1 MEFNMNESNAWGKSA
16 VVYSTGTAATPDSA
30 SMPAHRVLR
39 NTYALLALTL
49 TFSAAVAAVS
59 AALRLPHPGIILTLV
74 GYFGLLFAT
83 YKLSNSVWGLAAV
96 FALTGFMGYTLGP
109 IVNHYL
115 AIDGGGEVVAMAFG
129 GTALIFFGLSAWVL
143 TSKRDFSFMGGFL
156 FAGMIV
162 ALLAGLAAVF
172 FQMLDL
178 SLAVSA
184 AVVLLMSGMI
194 LFETSRIVNGG
205 ETNYILA
212 TVSLFVSIFNLFTSL
227 LQLLGFM
234 NSDD

>member
-1 MEFNMNESNAWGKSA
+1 MNDSNAWGKNA
-16 VVYSTGTAATPDSA
+16 AVYSSGAATA
-30 SMPAHRVLR
+30 SVPAHRVLR

-59 AALRLPHPGIILTLV
+59 AALKLPHPGIIITLV

-83 YKLSNSVWGLAAV
+83 YKLSNSVWGLGAV

-115 AIDGGGEVVAMAFG
+115 AMQGGGEIVAMAFG
-129 GTALIFFGLSAWVL
+129 GTALIFFSLSAWVL

-172 FQMLDL
+172 FQMPAL
-178 SLAVSA
+178 SLTVSA

-194 LFETSRIVNGG
+194 LFETSRIIHGG

>member
-1 MEFNMNESNAWGKSA
+1 MNESNAWGKSA

-83 YKLSNSVWGLAAV
+83 YKLSSSVWGLGAV

-115 AIDGGGEVVAMAFG
+115 AITGGGEIVSMAFG

-172 FQMLDL
+172 FQMPAL

>member
-1 MEFNMNESNAWGKSA
+1 MNESNAWGKSA
-16 VVYSTGTAATPDSA
+16 MVYSTGTAAVSI
-30 SMPAHRVLR
+30 PAHRVLR

-49 TFSAAVAAVS
+49 TFSAAVAAAS
-59 AALRLPHPGIILTLV
+59 AALRLPHPGLILTLV

-83 YKLSNSVWGLAAV
+83 YKLSNSAWGLGAV

-115 AIDGGGEVVAMAFG
+115 AMQGGAEIVAMAFG

-172 FQMLDL
+172 FQMPAL
-178 SLAVSA
+178 SLTVSA

-234 NSDD
+234 GSDE

>member
-1 MEFNMNESNAWGKSA
+1 MNESNAWGKSA
-16 VVYSTGTAATPDSA
+16 MVYSTGTAADSI
-30 SMPAHRVLR
+30 PAHRVLR

-49 TFSAAVAAVS
+49 TFSAAVAAAS
-59 AALRLPHPGIILTLV
+59 AALKLPHPGIILTLV

-83 YKLSNSVWGLAAV
+83 YKLSNSAWGLGAV

-115 AIDGGGEVVAMAFG
+115 AMQGGSEIVAMAFG

-172 FQMLDL
+172 FQMPAL
-178 SLAVSA
+178 SLTVSA

-234 NSDD
+234 GSDE

>member
-1 MEFNMNESNAWGKSA
+1 MNESNAWGKSA
-16 VVYSTGTAATPDSA
+16 MVYSTGTATA
-30 SMPAHRVLR
+30 SIPAHRVLR

-49 TFSAAVAAVS
+49 TFSAAVAAAS
-59 AALRLPHPGIILTLV
+59 AALKLPHPGIILTLV

-83 YKLSNSVWGLAAV
+83 YKLSNSAWGLGAV

-115 AIDGGGEVVAMAFG
+115 AMQGGGEIVAMAFG

-172 FQMLDL
+172 FQMPAL
-178 SLAVSA
+178 SLTVSA

-194 LFETSRIVNGG
+194 LFETSRIVHGG

-227 LQLLGFM
+227 LQLLGFLG
-234 NSDD
+234 SDE

>member
-1 MEFNMNESNAWGKSA
+1 MQSQYDM
-16 VVYSTGTAATPDSA
+16 TGYNGSVSVGAE
-30 SMPAHRVLR
+30 RNKVLR
-39 NTYALLALTL
+39 NTYMLLGLSLVPTVIGA
-49 TFSAAVAAVS
+49 
-59 AALRLPHPGIILTLV
+59 LV
-74 GYFGLLFAT
+74 GMSMNFAFMAEHPIMYSLGAFAVMMGMFFAISASRNSGLGVVL
-83 YKLSNSVWGLAAV
+83 LL
-96 FALTGFMGYTLGP
+96 ALTGFMGLMLGP
-109 IVNHYL
+109 ILQMALGFSNGGQIVGL
-115 AIDGGGEVVAMAFG
+115 AAG
-129 GTALIFFGLSAWVL
+129 GTAAIFLVL
-143 TSKRDFSFMGGFL
+143 AGIASTSKRDFSFMGGFL

-172 FQMLDL
+172 FQMPAL

>member
-1 MEFNMNESNAWGKSA
+1 MNDSNAWGKNA
-16 VVYSTGTAATPDSA
+16 AVYSSGTAAA
-30 SMPAHRVLR
+30 SIPAHRVLR

-59 AALRLPHPGIILTLV
+59 AALKLPHPGIIITLV

-83 YKLSNSVWGLAAV
+83 YKLSNSVWGLGAV

-115 AIDGGGEVVAMAFG
+115 AMQGGGEIVAMAFG
-129 GTALIFFGLSAWVL
+129 GTALIFFSLSAWVL

-172 FQMLDL
+172 FQIPAL
-178 SLAVSA
+178 SLTVSA

-194 LFETSRIVNGG
+194 LFETSRIIHGG

>member
-1 MEFNMNESNAWGKSA
+1 MNDSNAWGKNA
-16 VVYSTGTAATPDSA
+16 AVYSSGTAAA
-30 SMPAHRVLR
+30 SIPAHRVLR

-59 AALRLPHPGIILTLV
+59 AALKLPHPGIIITLV

-83 YKLSNSVWGLAAV
+83 YKLSNSVWGLGAV

-115 AIDGGGEVVAMAFG
+115 AMQGGGEIVAMAFG
-129 GTALIFFGLSAWVL
+129 GTALIFFSLSAWVL

-172 FQMLDL
+172 FQMPAL
-178 SLAVSA
+178 SLTVSA

-194 LFETSRIVNGG
+194 LFETSRIIHGG